1 MALGGEY
8 LSIPGLTAG
17 QDLSSIQYKI
27 VKFASTA
34 GQVIVGAAATDNL
47 LGVLMNDPA
56 ANEPAHV
63 ATIGVAK
70 VQAEASQ
77 NAGAWVTSSTTGRA
91 KVTSSGND
99 DVIGKLLEASTTA
112 GDIVAILLTGPS
124 NF

>member
-1 MALGGEY
+1 MALGGMHTS
-8 LSIPGLTAG
+8 LAGLTASG
-17 QDLSSIQYKI
+17 TLATSQYKI

-47 LGVLMNDPA
+47 IGVLMNDPTSGQ
-56 ANEPAHV
+56 PADIAV
-63 ATIGVAK
+63 LGIAK

-77 NAGAWVTSSTTGRA
+77 SAGDWVTTSTTGRA
-91 KVTSSGND
+91 KVTSSANND
-99 DVIGKLLEASTTA
+99 VLGKLLEASTDA